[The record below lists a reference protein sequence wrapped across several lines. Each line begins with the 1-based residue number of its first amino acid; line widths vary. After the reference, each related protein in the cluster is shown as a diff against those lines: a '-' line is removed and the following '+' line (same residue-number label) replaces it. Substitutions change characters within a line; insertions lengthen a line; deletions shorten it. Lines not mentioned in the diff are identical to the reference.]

1 MDYKK
6 VNLTLLIFVLVLSF
20 FLICIILKALFFGN
34 DKYEWGSFTDWI
46 SSLSTFL
53 TLVVAW
59 KAYKAAPQWIKEKQ
73 KEEGFNHVK
82 TLMSEYDQIVSTIKE
97 LYYDILSIKK
107 SDQKF
112 NVVVESINKEMYRT
126 LDLNYKL
133 ESCSRWD
140 ITYPQEV
147 QTAISRLTKYYN
159 HALMIIT
166 FKGIVTAE
174 EPGLIN
180 DELFELKGLIE
191 IDVQYFN
198 KPLHEIFKFQQL

>member
-1 MDYKK
+1 
-6 VNLTLLIFVLVLSF
+6 
-20 FLICIILKALFFGN
+20 
-34 DKYEWGSFTDWI
+34 
-46 SSLSTFL
+46 
-53 TLVVAW
+53 
-59 KAYKAAPQWIKEKQ
+59 
-73 KEEGFNHVK
+73 
-82 TLMSEYDQIVSTIKE
+82 
-97 LYYDILSIKK
+97 
-107 SDQKF
+107 
-112 NVVVESINKEMYRT
+112 MYRT

-159 HALMIIT
+159 HAIMIIT

-180 DELFELKGLIE
+180 DELSELKRLIE